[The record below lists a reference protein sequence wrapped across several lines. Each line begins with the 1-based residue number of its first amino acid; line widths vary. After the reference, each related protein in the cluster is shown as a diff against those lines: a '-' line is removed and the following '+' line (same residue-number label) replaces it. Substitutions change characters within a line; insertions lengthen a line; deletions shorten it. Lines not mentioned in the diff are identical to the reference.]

1 MGVDLS
7 EADIRIEV
15 KVIHRAG
22 VYSTF
27 GGLLPDNSSFRMM
40 VDSSVVDIRLE
51 AKTVHC
57 DGASHIDSY
66 RKDSPSFGM
75 VSLPDRLPVEAK
87 MVRCD

>member
-1 MGVDLS
+1 MMVDLS
-7 EADIRIEV
+7 VA
-15 KVIHRAG
+15 
-22 VYSTF
+22 
-27 GGLLPDNSSFRMM
+27 
-40 VDSSVVDIRLE
+40 DIRLE